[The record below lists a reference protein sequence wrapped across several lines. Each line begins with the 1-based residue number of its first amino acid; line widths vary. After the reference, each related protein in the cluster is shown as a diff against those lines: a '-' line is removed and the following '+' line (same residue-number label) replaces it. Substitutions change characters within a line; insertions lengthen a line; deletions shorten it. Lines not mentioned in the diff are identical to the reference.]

1 VSVGVRGL
9 GVQLGSRVVLD
20 GISAVFHAGEL
31 TCLMGPSGAGKTTL
45 LAAIAGY
52 VPPTRGVIDIEED
65 DRARLAFVA
74 QSTPLLLRRTAADN
88 VALGALARGAGWNEA
103 LLVAESLLSSLSMRE
118 LTMSR
123 GYTLSGGERQRVAIL
138 RAIAQAAPIILADEP
153 TASLDPINKS
163 HVVRALRAAAD
174 QGATVIVATHDPFV
188 AGASDKVVEL

>member
-1 VSVGVRGL
+1 MSVGVRGL

-52 VPPTRGVIDIEED
+52 VPPTRGVVDIEED
-65 DRARLAFVA
+65 DRARIAFVA

-103 LLVAESLLSSLSMRE
+103 LLVAESLLSSLSMSE

-153 TASLDPINKS
+153 TASLDPTNKS

>member
-1 VSVGVRGL
+1 MSVGVRGL